1 MTTPYANLGAPAGYF
16 LSAVN
21 PLANTDQ
28 RDLEDIAMR
37 VRDMPVVRDAR
48 KQAAFLWRVAYGH
61 NGATPEAEALFESA
75 MDEYAFNY
83 ILKAVNSD
91 ANHPRIVQ
99 DFMPPHTWFGRAVP
113 GARMGGDNPDNA
125 YRIIPIAHGAR
136 YELRGRIIGKRP
148 SSVTYTLMTNFGTS
162 KTIATLEQDD
172 IQLDADGCSFT
183 VTVDDQPANGRPNH
197 LTTAPGVKLMFVRDS
212 FNDWE
217 KETANALFIRRLD
230 PPAAKPKSEAEMA
243 ALAAEIMVDDVP
255 LYYWFTRLC
264 SGKEPNL
271 LPTPM
276 ASASLGGLVTQT
288 GLQGLF
294 KLADDEAI
302 VITYGTGGAKYSG
315 PCMQDWWFRTV
326 EYWERQTSLTLGHSL
341 PNADGTY
348 TVVVSHVDPG
358 VHNWVDTGGLHELLV
373 VQRWQGLPKTP
384 GGSGPTMQTRHV
396 KISELPGV
404 LPAETVRVTPAE
416 RQQQLARRRAAYARR
431 LVDC

>member
-1 MTTPYANLGAPAGYF
+1 MSSPYASLGAPAGYF
-16 LSAVN
+16 LSAAN
-21 PLANTDQ
+21 PLATTDQ
-28 RDLEDIAMR
+28 RDLEDLAMR

-61 NGATPEAEALFESA
+61 NGATPEADALFEAA

-91 ANHPRIVQ
+91 GNHPRVVI
-99 DFMPPHTWFGRAVP
+99 DFMPPHEWFGRKVP
-113 GARMGGDNPDNA
+113 GARMGGDNPDNI
-125 YRIIPIAHGAR
+125 YRIIPIAHGGH
-136 YELRGRIIGKRP
+136 YEVRGRCLPKRP
-148 SSVTYTLMTNFGTS
+148 SSVTYTLMSNFGTS
-162 KTIATLEQDD
+162 KTIRTLEQDD
-172 IQLDADGCSFT
+172 IVHEADGSFVIT
-183 VTVDDQPANGRPNH
+183 IDDQPANGRPNH
-197 LTTAPGVKLMFVRDS
+197 LTTAPGVKLLFIRDS

-217 KETANALFIRRLD
+217 QETPNAIYVRRLN
-230 PPAAKPKSEAEMA
+230 PPSAPPLTDQQIAER
-243 ALAAEIMVDDVP
+243 AAEIMVDDVP

-302 VITYGTGGAKYSG
+302 IITYGTGNAKYSG

-384 GGSGPTMQTRHV
+384 SGVGPTMQTRHV
-396 KISELPGV
+396 KVSALPGL
-404 LPAETVRVTPAE
+404 LPAEMVRVTPE
-416 RQQQLARRRAAYARR
+416 QRKQQLERRRAAYARR
-431 LVDC
+431 LVDH